1 MISEPALIK
10 VLIKKLCKKFCP
22 YYKPSKNNE
31 LACMG
36 SIVVERLLNKNG
48 NIPFDKPE
56 KLDDVTGKKLAQTM
70 CPACPF
76 YESDCDFVQS
86 GLAPCG
92 GFILLGNLLEKNTIS
107 IDDIRNI
114 I

>member
-1 MISEPALIK
+1 MMPDPVITIFLE
-10 VLIKKLCKKFCP
+10 KLCREFCT
-22 YYKPSKNNE
+22 YYKSSKNNE

-36 SIVVERLLNKNG
+36 YIVAERLLNKNV

-56 KLDDVTGKKLAQTM
+56 KLDVVTEKKLAQSL

-76 YESDCDFVQS
+76 YENDCDFVQS

>member
-1 MISEPALIK
+1 MMPDPVIK
-10 VLIKKLCKKFCP
+10 IFLKKLCQEFCP

-56 KLDDVTGKKLAQTM
+56 KLDIVTEKKLAQTL
-70 CPACPF
+70 CPPCPF
-76 YESDCDFVQS
+76 YENDCDFVQS

-92 GFILLGNLLEKNTIS
+92 GFILLGNLLGKKTIS

>member
-1 MISEPALIK
+1 MMPDEPEIK
-10 VLIKKLCKKFCP
+10 IRLKKLCREFCH
-22 YYKPSKNNE
+22 YYKPSKNSE

-36 SIVVERLLNKNG
+36 SIVVERLLNKNL
-48 NIPFDKPE
+48 NIPFDKP
-56 KLDDVTGKKLAQTM
+56 KKFDIVTEKKLEQTL
-70 CPACPF
+70 CPPCPF
-76 YESDCDFVQS
+76 YENDCDFVQS

-92 GFILLGNLLEKNTIS
+92 GFILLGDLLEKNIIS